1 MRYKVKMSESIEFVI
16 EGKNEEEVLEWLRSN
31 SIKEVR
37 ILSDNFTTTF
47 NEKIISKTVMP
58 ADVTV
63 EDYVEDIAE
72 ITPEDLAEW
81 QKAGCGIDEDAPWNK

>member
-31 SIKEVR
+31 TIKEVR
-37 ILSDNFTTTF
+37 VLGDNFSTQF

-58 ADVTV
+58 ADVTI
-63 EDYVEDIAE
+63 EDYVEDIHGE
-72 ITPEDLAEW
+72 
-81 QKAGCGIDEDAPWNK
+81 